1 MKEDF
6 SQVINANDLKL
17 TKNIY
22 NLKGYDIH
30 LIMQQIGK
38 FNIIISV
45 LPNGLEKCMAFTIN
59 KNLVFIDSMQFM
71 NSSQNTLV
79 KNL

>member
-22 NLKGYDIH
+22 NLKGYDSH

-45 LPNGLEKCMAFTIN
+45 LPNG
-59 KNLVFIDSMQFM
+59 
-71 NSSQNTLV
+71 
-79 KNL
+79 

>member
-22 NLKGYDIH
+22 NLKGYDSH